1 MDTPPGWSS
10 KTAPP
15 PRGVRHYLTSVDPGP
30 TASTDTHPSSWR
42 MWRSAHMH
50 IYEYIYRY
58 FCLFSYVNTCDGEKH
73 SADNLPPPHCYH
85 LVKAEKPLRREGRPS
100 HPGQP
105 FFCYAGPSD
114 VFFKTLSVQ
123 TNPESPTDRL
133 GVQPSPPHPC
143 RQNEPPSPL
152 LL

>member
-1 MDTPPGWSS
+1 MHCAAVLTWSPPPCRVSGVPEPHGLHSVWPLQASIHICLLLTMGITES
-10 KTAPP
+10 RLDAKKATIYLKTWTHPQAGAAKLPP

-73 SADNLPPPHCYH
+73 SADNLPPPTAITWLKLKNH
-85 LVKAEKPLRREGRPS
+85 
-100 HPGQP
+100 
-105 FFCYAGPSD
+105 
-114 VFFKTLSVQ
+114 
-123 TNPESPTDRL
+123 
-133 GVQPSPPHPC
+133 
-143 RQNEPPSPL
+143 
-152 LL
+152 